1 MKVRSMKWLLG
12 VTALVVLSACGKAA
26 LGEECDEVGST
37 SPCEDGL
44 VCDTLSQSS
53 GAAACL
59 TLCDDDTDCASTQ
72 SCTGVSKGNLK
83 ACHPK

>member
-1 MKVRSMKWLLG
+1 MKVGSLKWLLG
-12 VTALVVLSACGKAA
+12 VTALVVLSGCGKAA
-26 LGEECDEVGST
+26 LSEECDEVGST

-53 GAAACL
+53 TAASCL
-59 TLCDDDTDCASTQ
+59 KVCASDADCPSTQ
-72 SCTGVSKGNLK
+72 ACTGVSKGNLK